1 MGTVIRSERARITL
15 AQGRAFAMRW
25 MIRTLLCIGVL
36 TSSSAVFAEDAEQP
50 AEQSTPVASS
60 TAATLH
66 EPEGKLDAV
75 GASSLLLDMER
86 IVAAQERAGW
96 FAERQGQERIQG
108 NVFETLCRAT
118 PAARR
123 GALSLAQRRAQQLG
137 DPRAVFEREGQE
149 LTSDVRAALR
159 AERVALAL
167 KLGIEAATND
177 CPFWVKPRDGY
188 LGIHTDRYRLTL
200 NGESGGSVQ
209 LRRSEGRWTFGGGGG
224 GRLLLGY
231 GVATSLTVLA
241 GIEFGGGA
249 MLKPGEGETRFV
261 VNYFPALPFVI
272 RFRDLDWHYDVELTP
287 VALFQSDNTRISYG
301 GRFGLAIG
309 TSALLTQG
317 LIPWGGLAVA
327 YEHYFGI
334 DGRPAAHFIRGGLRI
349 GVSWDP

>member
-1 MGTVIRSERARITL
+1 MGTAIRPERARITL
-15 AQGRAFAMRW
+15 AQGRSFANSW
-25 MIRTLLCIGVL
+25 AIRALLSIGVL
-36 TSSSAVFAEDAEQP
+36 TSSGAAFAADAEPP
-50 AEQSTPVASS
+50 APAVSA
-60 TAATLH
+60 TATATTLRA
-66 EPEGKLDAV
+66 PEDKPDAV

-86 IVAAQERAGW
+86 VVAAQERVGW
-96 FAERQGQERIQG
+96 FSERQGQERIQG

-123 GALSLAQRRAQQLG
+123 GALSLAQSKAQRLG
-137 DPRAVFEREGQE
+137 EPRAVFEREGQE

-231 GVATSLTVLA
+231 GAATSLTVLA

-261 VNYFPALPFVI
+261 INYFPALPFVL

-334 DGRPAAHFIRGGLRI
+334 DGRPAAHFFRGGLRI